1 MCAVCA
7 AQRNTMK
14 DFINK
19 IIVPA
24 CIYFT
29 LFTVPFA
36 FIMFV
41 IYGKDGI
48 FTAHRVAASFGFML
62 ALAASNALLK
72 GNKLTLPLRVALHA
86 IITGVG
92 FWLFMLLPLGNES
105 INPLIGLLIY
115 YVIYAVIM
123 AIIGLRNASA
133 HRRAD
138 REQEYSSMFK
148 KD

>member
-1 MCAVCA
+1 
-7 AQRNTMK
+7 MK

-19 IIVPA
+19 ILVPA

-29 LFTVPFA
+29 VFTVPFA
-36 FIMFV
+36 LIMFA
-41 IYGKDGI
+41 IYSKEGI
-48 FTAHRVAASFGFML
+48 FSAYRIAASFGFML
-62 ALAASNALLK
+62 ALSMSNALLK
-72 GNKLTLPLRVALHA
+72 ANKLTLPLRVALHA

-92 FWLFMLLPLGNES
+92 FWLFMLLPLDDGS
-105 INPLIGLLIY
+105 INPLIGMLVY
-115 YVIYAVIM
+115 YVIYTVIM
-123 AIIGLRNASA
+123 TIIGLRSASA

>member
-1 MCAVCA
+1 
-7 AQRNTMK
+7 MK

-36 FIMFV
+36 FIMFT
-41 IYGKDGI
+41 IYGKSGI
-48 FTAHRVAASFGFML
+48 FSAYRIAASFGFML
-62 ALAASNALLK
+62 ALSCANALLK
-72 GNKLTLPLRVALHA
+72 GTKLTLPLRVALHA
-86 IITGVG
+86 VITGVG
-92 FWLFMLLPLGNES
+92 FWLFMLLPIDDGS
-105 INPLIGLLIY
+105 INHLVGMLVY
-115 YVIYAVIM
+115 FVIYAVIM
-123 AIIGLRNASA
+123 TVIGLNRAAA

-138 REQEYSSMFK
+138 KEQEYKSVFK

>member
-1 MCAVCA
+1 
-7 AQRNTMK
+7 MK

-19 IIVPA
+19 ILVPA

-29 LFTVPFA
+29 VFTVPFA
-36 FIMFV
+36 LIMFT
-41 IYGKDGI
+41 IYGKNGT

-62 ALAASNALLK
+62 ALAASNALLR
-72 GNKLTLPLRVALHA
+72 GNKLVLPLRVALHA
-86 IITGVG
+86 IITGAG
-92 FWLFMLLPLGNES
+92 FWLFMLLPIDDAS
-105 INPLIGLLIY
+105 VNPLIGMLIY

-123 AIIGLRNASA
+123 AIIGLRGASA

-138 REQEYSSMFK
+138 REQEYKSMFK